1 MIQTCVP
8 QQLLFSHHSLSVC
21 LNCPWTG
28 SEPES
33 GVYTSVLRVS
43 VWFFS
48 LCVCVCVCGGGV
60 CLSVFKVWHM
70 CFLSISSSHTNQKTT
85 DRPPQP
91 PPAPPAAPSLTRSS
105 PSPPTQTCSTTPNF
119 NFFIFDDFISI
130 PLLCP
135 RVFVVYAAVLI
146 ELLRSGYISEA
157 AVVFPKH
164 NSTCSGKR
172 SARAGRSFLYRPDI
186 HIWNSQRS
194 DSLICLWA
202 SGLYGEVV
210 PVSSERHLLLR
221 EVGATW
227 VGGGFIVGTAEAV
240 YNPSMGLIWAVM
252 PISATLCF
260 IIGGLFFAEPMRNNK
275 YVTMMDPFQIKYGKV
290 PTAALSLASLI
301 SEIMWVTGTLIGLGV
316 TMSVI
321 LDLSYTVSIWIS
333 AAVAITYTLLGGLY
347 SVAYTDII
355 QLVLIFISLWL
366 CVPFSM
372 MSPACWTSRRR
383 PTTTPTR
390 IRLGNLGLQNFHQ
403 RTLSATSSSTAK
415 ITCFA
420 AAFIVPTLGIP
431 PILLG
436 AVAASTIPHTLLHL
450 HHRHRAVAAAVM
462 SSTDSAL
469 LSAASIFTSNI
480 YKNILR
486 PQASER
492 EIQWVIQGSVV
503 VVGLAGTSLTFLD
516 NSVLMIWLLRSDLTY
531 TLMLPQLVCVLFFSV
546 SNGYGAVLGCA
557 TGMVLRV
564 LCGEPV
570 LGIPPV
576 IKFPGCTLVNGVYVQ
591 SSPIRTICM
600 LSAVAAILFFSY
612 VAAQL
617 FNRGLIPEKY
627 DFFNVKRSLPQN
639 GDKKEE
645 SQKLENENTEASQ
658 PMLESPL

>member
-1 MIQTCVP
+1 MALNILGVTVMMFFY
-8 QQLLFSHHSLSVC
+8 LL
-21 LNCPWTG
+21 
-28 SEPES
+28 
-33 GVYTSVLRVS
+33 VLAI
-43 VWFFS
+43 
-48 LCVCVCVCGGGV
+48 G
-60 CLSVFKVWHM
+60 
-70 CFLSISSSHTNQKTT
+70 I
-85 DRPPQP
+85 
-91 PPAPPAAPSLTRSS
+91 
-105 PSPPTQTCSTTPNF
+105 
-119 NFFIFDDFISI
+119 
-130 PLLCP
+130 
-135 RVFVVYAAVLI
+135 
-146 ELLRSGYISEA
+146 
-157 AVVFPKH
+157 
-164 NSTCSGKR
+164 
-172 SARAGRSFLYRPDI
+172 
-186 HIWNSQRS
+186 
-194 DSLICLWA
+194 WA
-202 SGLYGEVV
+202 SVKSKREAKKGQGDKTEMALLGNRGISLVV
-210 PVSSERHLLLR
+210 
-221 EVGATW
+221 GIFTMTATW

-372 MSPACWTSRRR
+372 TSPAVVDITQTAYNHTFQNPWVGSLGSDRVWRW
-383 PTTTPTR
+383 
-390 IRLGNLGLQNFHQ
+390 IDNFLLLGLGNLGLQNFHQ

-436 AVAASTIPHTLLHL
+436 AVAASTNWNLTTYGPLSPFERGETGLILPIVLQYLTPYYISIIGIG
-450 HHRHRAVAAAVM
+450 AVAAAVM

-492 EIQWVIQGSVV
+492 EIQWVIQASVV

-531 TLMLPQLVCVLFFSV
+531 TLMLPQLVCVLFFKV

-557 TGMVLRV
+557 TGMLLRV

-576 IKFPGCTLVNGVYVQ
+576 LMFPGCTLVNGVYIQ
-591 SSPIRTICM
+591 RSPIRTICM
-600 LSAVAAILFFSY
+600 LSAVVAILFFSY
-612 VAAQL
+612 VAERL
-617 FNRGLIPEKY
+617 FNKGWIPEKY
-627 DFFNVKRSLPQN
+627 DFFNVKDQPTQN
-639 GDKKEE
+639 ELKKEE
-645 SQKLENENTEASQ
+645 NMKLESDNTEASQ
-658 PMLESPL
+658 PMLESPC